1 MRALCTFAASL
12 LVVGASIGVAQAADP
27 SRKIIVAYGQPQ
39 PSTNIALG
47 SSLPIYLKF
56 WEQEGVNVEIQ
67 MTPGASAALQLVI
80 ANKADV
86 AVANAEAVMTAVQK
100 GAAVKIVYSPTRGD
114 IFGVALPA
122 GELKDLKGKT
132 VGVSSFASGGY
143 PYLRGLLRQVG
154 LKLDE
159 DTNAVEIGVGA
170 RAAAAYQT
178 KQVYALS
185 LWDDQYAEFAERG
198 IKFSQIIKDPRAAAG
213 SVGSMVVR
221 ADDVGK
227 RRDALI
233 GFLRGIAKAQ
243 AFQKASAAATIRV
256 HWAVYPESRPRD
268 GITEAS
274 LASAVRVLRVREPYQ
289 DRNAMKTGNFG
300 DIPRERFEQFQ
311 DYLVETG
318 QIPGKRDVDGYF
330 TNELIVEANKFDEAA
345 IAALAKKYEQTP
357 PN

>member
-1 MRALCTFAASL
+1 MRAFYTFAASIFL
-12 LVVGASIGVAQAADP
+12 AGSSIGIVQAADP
-27 SRKIIVAYGQPQ
+27 SRKVVVAYGQPQ

-47 SSLPIYLKF
+47 SSLPTYLKF
-56 WEQEGVNVEIQ
+56 WEQEGVEVELQ

-80 ANKADV
+80 AKKADV

-100 GAAVKIVYSPTRGD
+100 GAAVKIVYTPTRGD

-122 GELKDLKGKT
+122 GEIKDLKGKT

-143 PYLRGLLRQVG
+143 AYLRALLKQAG

-185 LWDDQYAEFAERG
+185 LWDDQYSEFAERG
-198 IKFSQIIKDPRAAAG
+198 IKFSQVVKDPRASSG

-221 ADDVGK
+221 AEDVTK
-227 RRDALI
+227 RRDAFI

-256 HWAVYPESRPRD
+256 HWAVYPESKPRD
-268 GITEAS
+268 GVTHAS
-274 LASAVRVLRVREPYQ
+274 LASAVRVLLVREPYQ
-289 DRNAMKTGNFG
+289 DRNSMKTGNFG
-300 DIPRERFEQFQ
+300 DVPRERFRA
-311 DYLVETG
+311 V
-318 QIPGKRDVDGYF
+318 PGLFV
-330 TNELIVEANKFDEAA
+330 
-345 IAALAKKYEQTP
+345 
-357 PN
+357 